1 MTANCTSRE
10 EPAPRRGA
18 WLAAT
23 AAATLIATTFSIP
36 PVAATVPSATGNNAV
51 ITVKV
56 GGDRIGTNSVSNL
69 SGVVL
74 GFFDTATGGTPA
86 FTCTSDADGDCSIVV
101 PNTQVGPPV
110 GANRDRRFWVR
121 QISAPTGWFT
131 NPTLRTGQAT
141 ASGSEQT
148 PYRFQTG
155 TQLRAG
161 QTYTS
166 TEDFMEDS
174 GSSNRAASGGVWQ
187 QSRTNPALPPACG
200 LDVALILDLSGSV
213 GADLPNLKSAANT
226 FVDSLVGTPSRMAI
240 FSFSADSPATGATQ
254 NFPDLASVST
264 AGGAAVV
271 KSRYAGWTSG
281 GGTNWDRGLAS
292 AAAAA
297 PIYDIAVVITDG
309 NPTNYSTTPVQ
320 GSGSFNRLREVEN
333 GIFSA
338 NALKAQGTRVIAF
351 GVGAGV
357 ADVNTGLNLR
367 SISGTV
373 AFNGSNG
380 PVADYYQTTNYGAA
394 GAALRALAL
403 GNCEGSLSVVKQI
416 VPFGNTGEDITG
428 ATPAGA
434 GWVFDGSTTT
444 PGVGGLPATKTT
456 TGDGTGG
463 VNFPLTFPGGVA
475 SAPVGIA
482 ETQQPGYTLV
492 TQGGQNAVCT
502 NLSTNQPVPVTNSG
516 ALGFVVAVP
525 STAAVSC
532 YVYNRAP
539 PAEAS
544 LEVNKDWVINGVEFD
559 EGTQPTGFLANLT
572 LSGPA
577 GAAPSPQEWG
587 VPRPGYVVGNTPTI
601 DETVELDRTLCFLAS
616 SSVTE
621 ANGSPVEEDLPFT
634 PTLTQ
639 STNTYTITNVVTCE
653 TWLSLDKE
661 VRGGLP
667 ADRDPTLWTLT
678 AIAPP
683 GALPGPTGVGGTAE
697 TTLIPVTPG
706 AVYQLAESG
715 GDPRFIQVDR
725 RTDASNPLSTGS
737 MDCVELDLNGEVIPG
752 FSDGINGGVAVPLG
766 ASVRCTAV
774 NVAAT
779 LGLRKVVVN
788 DNGGTA
794 VPEDWELTATPIGDV
809 PPGIG
814 PVTVTGTD
822 ALLGELFTIRPNTEY
837 ALTETNVPN
846 YVLESLGCFLVPRQ
860 SGGNII
866 SVDPLD
872 TAVCTFTNADEP
884 AQLTLVKVV
893 DNGATGRTAVPSD
906 WTLSAAGPAPV
917 SGPGNSP
924 AVTDQPVD
932 PGSYELSEAGPAGY
946 DASSWVCQ
954 GGTLSG
960 STVQVP
966 PAADVTCTITNT
978 AQLDVGPAEQTTPQ
992 IRTSASDHR
1001 VTPGEPFRDRIHVSG
1016 LAAGHVAT
1024 AVARLYGPFTSR
1036 VEAACRT
1043 PHLVRSQTLQV
1054 GNGSNRTNQV
1064 SVNAPG
1070 VYTWQVTINA
1080 DAATQSATHR
1090 CGQVTESILVA
1101 KPGYVAPA
1109 IQGGFSG
1116 TIDSSPDLDRRVP
1129 TTIEMPGIGMH
1140 AAVRRE
1146 GVVDGRMTLPGDVG
1160 EVGWLQKS
1168 AGIGD
1173 KIGTAVIGGHVSDRH
1188 DNPGA
1193 MSRLNRAHAGQLI
1206 TVTKGGKRYQFKV
1219 ISKATF
1225 DRRDQLP
1232 HRYFATTGKHR
1243 VALVSC
1249 TAKVVHPN
1257 GHFHYTRYVVVLA
1270 KQVHR

>member
-1 MTANCTSRE
+1 MSKRPHLRE
-10 EPAPRRGA
+10 RSWARLGARPAVM
-18 WLAAT
+18 
-23 AAATLIATTFSIP
+23 AAALLTAGMVSMP
-36 PVAATVPSATGNNAV
+36 PVAALVPPATGNNAV

-56 GGDRIGTNSVSNL
+56 GGDRIGPNAVSNL

-74 GFFDTATGGTPA
+74 GFFDTATGGTPT
-86 FTCTSDADGDCSIVV
+86 FTCTADADGDCNIVV

-121 QISAPTGWFT
+121 QVSGPTGWFT

-141 ASGSEQT
+141 ATGSEQT

-166 TEDFMEDS
+166 TEEFMEGS
-174 GSSNRAASGGVWQ
+174 GSTTREASGGVWQ
-187 QSRTNPALPPACG
+187 QSRNNPALPPACG

-213 GADLPNLKSAANT
+213 GTDLPNLKSAANT

-254 NFPDLASVST
+254 NFPNLTSVST
-264 AGGAAVV
+264 AGGAALV
-271 KSRYAGWTSG
+271 KNRYASWTVG
-281 GGTNWDRGLAS
+281 GGTNWDRGLAT

-297 PIYDIAVVITDG
+297 PVYDMAVVITDG

-338 NALKAQGTRVIAF
+338 NALKAQGTRVIGF

-357 ADVNTGLNLR
+357 ADANTGLNLR

-380 PVADYYQTTNYGAA
+380 PVADYYQTTNYAAA

-416 VPFGNTGEDITG
+416 VPPGNTGEDITG
-428 ATPAGA
+428 AAPAGA

-463 VNFPLTFPGGVA
+463 VNFPLTFPGGVTN
-475 SAPVGIA
+475 APVSIT

-492 TQGGQNAVCT
+492 TQAGQNAVCT
-502 NLSTNQPVPVTNSG
+502 NLTTNQPVPVTNSG
-516 ALGFVVAVP
+516 TLGFVVAVP

-539 PAEAS
+539 QPEAS
-544 LEVNKDWVINGVEFD
+544 VEVNKTWVINGVSFD
-559 EGTQPTGFLANLT
+559 EGAQPTGFLANLT
-572 LSGPA
+572 LSGPG
-577 GAAPSPQEWG
+577 GAAASPQEWG
-587 VPRPGYVVGNTPTI
+587 VPRPGYLVGDTPTI
-601 DETVELDRTLCFLAS
+601 DETVELQRTLCSLDS

-621 ANGSPVEEDLPFT
+621 ANGTPVNAPLPFT
-634 PTLTQ
+634 PALTQ
-639 STNTYTITNVVTCE
+639 PTNTYTITNVVTCE
-653 TWLSLDKE
+653 TLLSLDKE
-661 VRGGLP
+661 ARGGLS
-667 ADRDPTLWTLT
+667 ADQDPNLWTLT

-683 GALPGPTGVGGTAE
+683 GALPGPTGIGGTAA
-697 TTLIPVTPG
+697 TTLVPVTPG
-706 AVYQLAESG
+706 EVYQLAESG
-715 GDPRFIQVDR
+715 GDPRFIQLDR
-725 RTDASNPLSTGS
+725 RTDTSNPLSTGS
-737 MDCVELDLNGEVIPG
+737 MDCVELDANSDVIPG

-766 ASVRCTAV
+766 ASVRCTAI

-788 DNGGTA
+788 NSGGTA
-794 VPEDWELTATPIGDV
+794 APQDWQLTATPIGNV

-822 ALLGELFTIRPNTEY
+822 APLGELFTIRPNTDY
-837 ALTETNVPN
+837 ALTETDVPN
-846 YVLESLGCFLVPRQ
+846 YVLDSLGCFLVPRQ
-860 SGGNII
+860 FGGNII
-866 SVDPLD
+866 NVDPLD

-893 DNGATGRTAVPSD
+893 DNGGTGRTGAPSD
-906 WTLSAAGPAPV
+906 WTLSAAGPTLI

-932 PGSYELSEAGPAGY
+932 PGSYVLSEAGPAGY
-946 DASSWVCQ
+946 DASSWVCA

-978 AQLDVGPAEQTTPQ
+978 AQATELPAQQTKPQ
-992 IRTSASDHR
+992 IRTVASSDR
-1001 VTPGEPFRDRIHVSG
+1001 VTPGTPFRDIIHVGG

-1024 AVARLYGPFTSR
+1024 ATARLYGPFSSLGAATCQTS
-1036 VEAACRT
+1036 
-1043 PHLVRSQTLQV
+1043 HLVRSQTLDV
-1054 GNGSNRTNQV
+1054 RNGSNRTG
-1064 SVNAPG
+1064 SVRINAPG
-1070 VYTWQVTINA
+1070 VYTWQVTIRRRRRDPVGDPPLRA
-1080 DAATQSATHR
+1080 GGRDHPGGQAGVHRADHQGRVLRHHRIVARLRTPGPDDGRDARHRHARRGPPRTHRRGADDAA
-1090 CGQVTESILVA
+1090 
-1101 KPGYVAPA
+1101 PGRP
-1109 IQGGFSG
+1109 
-1116 TIDSSPDLDRRVP
+1116 
-1129 TTIEMPGIGMH
+1129 
-1140 AAVRRE
+1140 
-1146 GVVDGRMTLPGDVG
+1146 
-1160 EVGWLQKS
+1160 
-1168 AGIGD
+1168 
-1173 KIGTAVIGGHVSDRH
+1173 
-1188 DNPGA
+1188 
-1193 MSRLNRAHAGQLI
+1193 
-1206 TVTKGGKRYQFKV
+1206 
-1219 ISKATF
+1219 
-1225 DRRDQLP
+1225 
-1232 HRYFATTGKHR
+1232 
-1243 VALVSC
+1243 
-1249 TAKVVHPN
+1249 
-1257 GHFHYTRYVVVLA
+1257 
-1270 KQVHR
+1270 